1 MWNRREEAR
10 DLETAL
16 SLGQEASKEA
26 RLIDAARSGEPAA
39 WQELY
44 ERFFPKMYTYAY
56 CRIGDRAAAE
66 DIAAQVFLNAWKGIR
81 SFRYRGVPISA
92 WLYRI
97 AHDLSADFLRRRN
110 RIRFEP
116 LGDGSHEAQLKDSGP
131 EEAVVAQQEMITVLQ
146 QLTSEQQQVVV
157 MRFVEGFTLAGVA
170 AATGKS
176 EEAVKALQH
185 RALKSLR
192 RRLEKTRNPEE
203 A

>member
-1 MWNRREEAR
+1 MWNRREEAE
-10 DLETAL
+10 DLQTAL

-26 RLIDAARSGEPAA
+26 RLIDAAKSGEPAA

-44 ERFFPKMYTYAY
+44 DRFFPKMYTYAY
-56 CRIGDRAAAE
+56 TRIGDRAAAE

-116 LGDGSHEAQLKDSGP
+116 LGDGSREAQLKDSGP
-131 EEAVVAQQEMITVLQ
+131 EEAVVAQQEMIAVLR

-185 RALKSLR
+185 RALESLR
-192 RRLEKTRNPEE
+192 RRLEKMRDSEE